1 MSFLKKNYFLI
12 IILILLAYSISTF
25 NLIEVGIMEARNFQ
39 TAKEMVEDNNWL
51 LPTLNGEPRYQKP
64 PLPTWLTAFSVLLFN
79 SKSIIFY
86 RIPAILFLFVI
97 GITSYFFSLKIKF
110 NKQESII
117 NGLISLSSIYIIAII
132 FEAPWDIFAH
142 SFMFL
147 AIYYL
152 FSSLEN
158 KFTLKKNILIGLLI
172 GLSIMSKGPI
182 SIYVLLIP
190 FLLSYLLVYKK
201 INVSISDLIQILFV
215 SIISG
220 GLWYIY
226 VYIQDYQTLLDTTS
240 QETKNWFNYNLKPF
254 YYYWDFFINSGIWL
268 IPAITSLILPFINS
282 KISINKNH
290 LLTCYWVIISVILL
304 SLIPEKKTRYI
315 VPVLIPLALN
325 TGFYINYII
334 KYSKQKSISSIWP
347 IYLNFIL
354 ISIAGIIIPVIYIY
368 NYGFSF
374 FSTITIIIALSFIY
388 NFYKREFDKVI
399 YLKIILFFTM
409 INFILPQMYSNTN
422 TNYTSTDKLHH
433 DIKELKLYSDYNI
446 TPDLIWNLNTKVRKL
461 ELSKINDSIFVLISN
476 ENFDATNV
484 NIIENKLII
493 KKKIELDFNTT
504 TEDSNRYKYRLA
516 TNLYILSKK

>member
-1 MSFLKKNYFLI
+1 MSFLKKYYFLI
-12 IILILLAYSISTF
+12 IILILLIYSISTF

-64 PLPTWLTAFSVLLFN
+64 PLPTWLTALSVLLFN

-86 RIPAILFLFVI
+86 RIPAILLLFII

-110 NKQESII
+110 NKNESLI
-117 NGLISLSSIYIIAII
+117 NGLITVSSIYIIAII

-142 SFMFL
+142 GFMFL
-147 AIYYL
+147 AIYFL

-158 KFTLKKNILIGLLI
+158 KFNLKQNILIGLLI

-220 GLWYIY
+220 SLWYVY

-268 IPAITSLILPFINS
+268 IPAIASLIFPFINS
-282 KISINKNH
+282 KISINKNY
-290 LLTCYWVIISVILL
+290 LLTSYWVIFSVILL

-315 VPVLIPLALN
+315 MPVLIPLALN

-334 KYSKQKSISSIWP
+334 KYSKQKSISSLWP

-354 ISIAGIIIPVIYIY
+354 ISIAGIIIPAIYIY

-388 NFYKREFDKVI
+388 NFYKREFDKVV

-446 TPDLIWNLNTKVRKL
+446 TPDLIWNLNKKVRKL

-476 ENFDATNV
+476 KNFDAKNI
-484 NIIENKLII
+484 NIIENKLLI
-493 KKKIELDFNTT
+493 KKKIKLNFNTT
-504 TEDSNRYKYRLA
+504 TEENNRYRDRLA